1 MELRRRR
8 EALAEAESELGV
20 ECKHRVLVVVGG
32 QLGAE
37 IAFEPRDVTSSEPR
51 DDGED
56 VRAAF
61 AALGDLGAP
70 FEEGLQVVERRDGAL
85 GESGIQIGARLQRI
99 EPRHLCSI
107 ARAPR

>member
-37 IAFEPRDVTSSEPR
+37 IAFEPRDVTSS
-51 DDGED
+51 
-56 VRAAF
+56 
-61 AALGDLGAP
+61 
-70 FEEGLQVVERRDGAL
+70 
-85 GESGIQIGARLQRI
+85 
-99 EPRHLCSI
+99 
-107 ARAPR
+107 